1 MLSSSCNGAHKDIS
15 DLVSQEDEEN
25 ATNYPKNWQN
35 DKHTSL
41 EQRISK
47 THSGVARAKNVK
59 TLKATSEDARQRG
72 HSLSLIFVFLEK
84 IVLNIGV

>member
-41 EQRISK
+41 EQRIPK
-47 THSGVARAKNVK
+47 THSGVARAKNIK
-59 TLKATSEDARQRG
+59 TLKATSEDARQRETER
-72 HSLSLIFVFLEK
+72 SFFIFNIRLS
-84 IVLNIGV
+84 